1 MELRLSPAP
10 PRSAG
15 GLDRISTL
23 SSGGERSGRSA
34 RARSSQLVASIFE
47 PVFTSKSD
55 SLSLLRPG
63 SLFGSPVPSPRSSG
77 PGGVDRISD
86 LPDDLLLLVLDRLSC
101 VRTAARA
108 SVLSRRWRGL
118 WTRLPT
124 LVFHNIPFPSVE
136 PVLAGVVSSDS
147 TSTVSRLVICPP
159 NRPFSVRAGE
169 PRVSLA
175 SLLRTAAWLSPEQL
189 ILAIPSGEDFFKSV
203 ELPCFERATSISLYS
218 SVAVWPPAT
227 GELFPALTTLVLS
240 GCASAAY
247 SALEDL
253 VLRCPRLR
261 VLRYTLPGGFLL
273 DITVRSLSLREL
285 VIEDTDR
292 WTWIRKINL
301 AAPMLERLIM
311 SSHVAGPTSVSVLAP
326 MASNIL
332 WRCHYNGGFKELPD
346 WTLETV
352 SLLSTTTRAAVADG
366 PQLPVLR
373 IGAIK
378 KPYYYRR
385 LFWAQNDFSRE
396 LEKHLRMQVAVH
408 LSVLDLELHLAPLGH
423 VYGAVT
429 FYFLRM
435 HTICT
440 TIRTLK
446 VAVPRSTD
454 KEKCQEYC
462 GCEPAHWR
470 SQIVSLTKLE
480 QVEIDGFQG
489 DKREFDFLEH
499 ILRCAPMLINVILK
513 HSGEGVPSEAQIHE
527 LSLAHP
533 SMEWHYVI
541 SSASVSMAA

>member
-15 GLDRISTL
+15 GVDRISTL

-34 RARSSQLVASIFE
+34 SARSSQRIFE

-63 SLFGSPVPSPRSSG
+63 SLFGLPAPSPRASG
-77 PGGVDRISD
+77 TGGVDRISD
-86 LPDDLLLLVLDRLSC
+86 LPDDLLLLVLARLCC

-124 LVFHNIPFPSVE
+124 LVFRDVPFPSVK
-136 PVLAGVVSSDS
+136 PVLARVVSSGS

-159 NRPFSVRAGE
+159 NRPFSVREGE
-169 PRVSLA
+169 RRVSLA
-175 SLLRTAAWLSPEQL
+175 SLLRTAARLSPEQL
-189 ILAIPSGEDFFKSV
+189 ILAIPSGEDFFNSV
-203 ELPCFERATSISLYS
+203 ELPCFERATSIWLHSR
-218 SVAVWPPAT
+218 VAVWPPAT

-247 SALEDL
+247 PALEDL

-261 VLRYTLPGGFLL
+261 VLRYTLPAGFLV

-285 VIEDTDR
+285 FIEDTSDR
-292 WTWIRKINL
+292 WTWIRNIDVT
-301 AAPMLERLIM
+301 APMLERLTL
-311 SSHVAGPTSVSVLAP
+311 SSHVRDPTSFSVLAP
-326 MASNIL
+326 MASNIS

-346 WTLETV
+346 WTLQTV
-352 SLLSTTTRAAVADG
+352 SLLSTTTRAAAADG

-373 IGAIK
+373 IAAIK
-378 KPYYYRR
+378 EPYYYRR
-385 LFWAQNDFSRE
+385 VFWAQDDFSRE

-408 LSVLDLELHLAPLGH
+408 FSVLDLELHLAPLGH
-423 VYGAVT
+423 VYGAVA

-435 HTICT
+435 HKICT
-440 TIRTLK
+440 AIRRLK
-446 VAVPRSTD
+446 VAVPQSTD

-462 GCEPAHWR
+462 GCEPADWT

-480 QVEIDGFQG
+480 EVEIDGFQG

-499 ILRCAPMLINVILK
+499 LLKCAPILINVILK
-513 HSGEGVPSEAQIHE
+513 HSGEGVPSEAKIHE
-527 LSLAHP
+527 FSLAHP
-533 SMEWHYVI
+533 SVDWHYVI
-541 SSASVSMAA
+541 SSGSVSM

>member
-175 SLLRTAAWLSPEQL
+175 SLLRTAARLSPEQL

-352 SLLSTTTRAAVADG
+352 SLLSITTRAAVADG

-378 KPYYYRR
+378 
-385 LFWAQNDFSRE
+385 
-396 LEKHLRMQVAVH
+396 
-408 LSVLDLELHLAPLGH
+408 
-423 VYGAVT
+423 
-429 FYFLRM
+429 
-435 HTICT
+435 
-440 TIRTLK
+440 
-446 VAVPRSTD
+446 D